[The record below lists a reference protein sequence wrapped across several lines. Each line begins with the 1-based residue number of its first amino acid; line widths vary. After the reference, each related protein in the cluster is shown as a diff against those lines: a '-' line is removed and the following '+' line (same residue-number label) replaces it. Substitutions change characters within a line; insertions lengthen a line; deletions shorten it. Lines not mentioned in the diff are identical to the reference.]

1 MKKNGIILNDI
12 RRRLTLHRTY
22 PHSILYFHTF
32 LVFNMV
38 KNGRSLSRLKDV
50 NINIQSYLTMEDNI
64 NKYVMNRT
72 ASMNLFDDLHK

>member
-1 MKKNGIILNDI
+1 MNKNGIILNYF
-12 RRRLTLHRTY
+12 RRSLTLHKTY
-22 PHSILYFHTF
+22 PNSILYFRTF

-64 NKYVMNRT
+64 KDM
-72 ASMNLFDDLHK
+72 